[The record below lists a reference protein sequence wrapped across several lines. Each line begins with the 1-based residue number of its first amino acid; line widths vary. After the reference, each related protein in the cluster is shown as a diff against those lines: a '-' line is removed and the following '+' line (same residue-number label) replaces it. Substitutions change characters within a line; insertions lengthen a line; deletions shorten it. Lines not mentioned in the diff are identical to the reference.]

1 LPINR
6 MQDVAERIYQNFE
19 ARNLARDKALLR
31 SRKLIRHCANSIR
44 ATHRLEF
51 DTAVELIRAAEEI
64 AISLVSDL
72 QAYPDL
78 YYAGYTQDAMKEYAE
93 ANITYAF
100 VKGNSLPDP
109 EELGVEY
116 PAYLGGLAEAVGEL
130 RRHTLDLMRRGDTQR
145 AEELLGIMDEVYDVL
160 VTFDFPDAITRGLRR
175 QTDMVRGVTER
186 TRGELTV
193 TMRQGALRRALED
206 FEKKMASDPFLR
218 SVE

>member
-1 LPINR
+1 LPTNR
-6 MQDVAERIYQNFE
+6 IQDIAERICRSFE

-51 DTAVELIRAAEEI
+51 DTAVDLIHVAEEI
-64 AISLVSDL
+64 ATSLVSDL

-130 RRHTLDLMRRGDTQR
+130 RRHTLDLVRRGDTQR

-193 TMRQGALRRALED
+193 AMRQDALRQALED
-206 FEKKMASDPFLR
+206 FEKRMTPDHSLGTC
-218 SVE
+218 E